1 MNNYSIIIWHNND
14 LHGKHQSILL
24 SARTLPKLMRD
35 FELYMK
41 LPAKFRSFNDNNLV
55 QLFDKDGH
63 YHDIINT
70 NQGVIKG

>member
-41 LPAKFRSFNDNNLV
+41 RPATCRSFNKNNLV
-55 QLFDKDGH
+55 QLFDKGGH

-70 NQGVIKG
+70 N